1 MSVDS
6 NKPAAIKK
14 LIIATDAWSP
24 QVNGV
29 VRTYERLVQELDN
42 KNIDVFVIEP
52 SQFTTFPLPGYSEIK
67 LSLVMSNHID
77 EVVKDKKP
85 DHIHI
90 ATEGPIGLAM
100 RRYCLRNDISFT
112 TSFHTKFPEYIEAR
126 TLIPSHISYYL
137 LKRFHNASRSVFVST
152 KSLMETLQDKGFKNI
167 KLWPKAVDTKIFRP
181 KVIDKKSLISPYFK
195 RKNLGDR
202 DLSEKILLYVGRVA
216 VEKNIESFLSLK
228 TKALK
233 VVVGEGPQRVELEKK
248 FPETV
253 FVGQQTGESLVDWY
267 NAADVFVFPSMT
279 DTYGNVILEALA
291 CNLPVAGYPVTGPI
305 DILQQGVTGCMNWD
319 LNTAVECAL
328 SIKSDACVNSVQ
340 CNTWHSVSDSFL
352 QILTNV
358 KNEEQQR
365 ESE

>member
-1 MSVDS
+1 MLNS
-6 NKPAAIKK
+6 NKISTIQK

-29 VRTYERLVQELDN
+29 VRTYERLVQELIN
-42 KNIDVFVIEP
+42 KGIDVCVIEP

-67 LSLVMSNHID
+67 LSLVLSNYID
-77 EVVKDKKP
+77 KVVKDKKP

-137 LKRFHNASRSVFVST
+137 LKRFHNAARSVLVST
-152 KSLMETLQDKGFKNI
+152 NSLMKTLQAKGFKNI

-181 KVIDKKSLISPYFK
+181 KIIDKRQFILPHVKG
-195 RKNLGDR
+195 KNLE
-202 DLSEKILLYVGRVA
+202 LSNKVLLYVGRVA

-233 VVVGEGPQRVELEKK
+233 VVVGEGPQRAELEKK
-248 FPETV
+248 FPETL
-253 FVGQQTGESLVDWY
+253 FVGQKTGEDLVDWY
-267 NAADVFVFPSMT
+267 NIADVFVFPSTT

-305 DILQQGVTGCMNWD
+305 DILEQNVTGCMNWD
-319 LNTAVECAL
+319 LNVAVEEAL
-328 SIKSDACVNSVQ
+328 RIKSEACKKAVENS
-340 CNTWHSVSDSFL
+340 TWDSVSNAFL
-352 QILTNV
+352 ELVTNI
-358 KNEEQQR
+358 KYESQQK
-365 ESE
+365 